1 MEVNNKNEK
10 KLIKWGLK
18 TNKTFDSTFKKIT
31 HTNTHTTSLPSYYT
45 HENYNQYT

>member
-10 KLIKWGLK
+10 KLIKSGLK

-31 HTNTHTTSLPSYYT
+31 HTNTHT
-45 HENYNQYT
+45 HENHNQYT